1 MYVIFCMSRSSD
13 LKECFLRSDR
23 ANHKNR
29 PTPLI
34 CHINKSKAFSDA
46 AMGTVRA
53 HPTSVAKICPL
64 GRLIIAN
71 VTIIIMS
78 SLIMPCHAIIIFCHQ
93 QSRSKHILSVSL
105 IPQAAPHRATPTFSA
120 TQHILIFRMQTFRL
134 ALLTFDDK
142 KIEGGA
148 FLPISYFFAPNS

>member
-1 MYVIFCMSRSSD
+1 MYIIFYTSRSSD

-53 HPTSVAKICPL
+53 HPTSVVKICPL
-64 GRLIIAN
+64 GRLMIAN

-78 SLIMPCHAIIIFCHQ
+78 SCHA
-93 QSRSKHILSVSL
+93 
-105 IPQAAPHRATPTFSA
+105 
-120 TQHILIFRMQTFRL
+120 M
-134 ALLTFDDK
+134 LL
-142 KIEGGA
+142 
-148 FLPISYFFAPNS
+148 SYFVINIKIKTYSQCLSDPSSCAALGNTNIFGYPAHFDLQNANLQVGASDF

>member
-1 MYVIFCMSRSSD
+1 MYVIFYMRSSD

-46 AMGTVRA
+46 GMGTVRA
-53 HPTSVAKICPL
+53 HPTSVVKICPL

-93 QSRSKHILSVSL
+93 LSRSKHTLSVSL
-105 IPQAAPHRATPTFSA
+105 IPQAAPHQATPTFSA

-142 KIEGGA
+142 KIKRWRVA
-148 FLPISYFFAPNS
+148 FNKLFSAQNS